1 LTKTPVKIR
10 AIYADTDAMGIVYHT
25 NYIRWFEV
33 GRTELF
39 RDMGIL
45 YTEVEAAGF
54 NLPLTRVYC
63 HYFLPTHFDDVVY
76 VETEIAYL
84 KRASMK
90 FVYTILDEQQ
100 EKVLTEGYSVHA
112 CTDRAGKIIRI
123 PAVIAE
129 KAHSFYPKLI
139 GEKGTPWQPKL
150 TYMN

>member
-1 LTKTPVKIR
+1 LNRTPVKIR

-54 NLPLTRVYC
+54 NLPLTQVYC
-63 HYFLPTHFDDVVY
+63 HYLLPTHYDDLIFVD
-76 VETEIAYL
+76 TEIAYL

-90 FVYTILDEQQ
+90 FEYLIRDEKR
-100 EKVLTEGYSVHA
+100 EKLLTEGYTIHA

-123 PAVIAE
+123 PAVIAD
-129 KAHSFYPKLI
+129 KTRSFYPNFK
-139 GEKGTPWQPKL
+139 GE
-150 TYMN
+150 

>member
-1 LTKTPVKIR
+1 MNRTPVKIR

-54 NLPLTRVYC
+54 NLPLTQVYC
-63 HYFLPTHFDDVVY
+63 HYLLPTHYDELIF

-90 FVYTILDEQQ
+90 FAYLIRDEKR
-100 EKVLTEGYSVHA
+100 EKLLTEGYSIHA

-123 PAVIAE
+123 PAVIVE
-129 KAHSFYPKLI
+129 KTRSFYPKLK
-139 GEKGTPWQPKL
+139 GE
-150 TYMN
+150 

>member
-1 LTKTPVKIR
+1 MNRTPVKIR

-54 NLPLTRVYC
+54 NLPLTQVYC
-63 HYFLPTHFDDVVY
+63 HYLLPTHYDDLIF

-84 KRASMK
+84 RRASMK
-90 FVYTILDEQQ
+90 FAYLIWDEKR
-100 EKVLTEGYSVHA
+100 EKLLTEGYSIHA

-129 KAHSFYPKLI
+129 KTRSFYPKLK
-139 GEKGTPWQPKL
+139 GE
-150 TYMN
+150 

>member
-1 LTKTPVKIR
+1 LNRTPVKIR

-39 RDMGIL
+39 RDMGIV

-54 NLPLTRVYC
+54 NLPLTQVYC
-63 HYFLPTHFDDVVY
+63 HYLLPTHYDDLIF

-84 KRASMK
+84 RRASMK
-90 FVYTILDEQQ
+90 FAYLIWDEKR
-100 EKVLTEGYSVHA
+100 EKLLTEGYSIHA

-129 KAHSFYPKLI
+129 KTRSFYPKLK
-139 GEKGTPWQPKL
+139 GE
-150 TYMN
+150 

>member
-1 LTKTPVKIR
+1 MNRTPVKIR

-45 YTEVEAAGF
+45 YAELEAAGF
-54 NLPLTRVYC
+54 NLPLTQVYC
-63 HYFLPTHFDDVVY
+63 HYHLPAHYDEMVL

-90 FVYTILDEQQ
+90 FTCLIWDENR
-100 EKVLTEGYSVHA
+100 ENLLTEGYTIHA
-112 CTDRAGKIIRI
+112 CTDRCGKIVRI
-123 PAVIAE
+123 PASIADKIQIFYSKNE
-129 KAHSFYPKLI
+129 GAKANP
-139 GEKGTPWQPKL
+139 
-150 TYMN
+150 

>member
-1 LTKTPVKIR
+1 LNKTPVKIR

-54 NLPLTRVYC
+54 NLPLTQVYC
-63 HYFLPTHFDDVVY
+63 HYLLPTHYDDLVIVD
-76 VETEIAYL
+76 TEIAYL

-90 FVYTILDEQQ
+90 FAYLIWDE
-100 EKVLTEGYSVHA
+100 KRGKLLTEGYTVHA

-123 PAVIAE
+123 PAAIAD
-129 KAHSFYPKLI
+129 KSRSFYPNFK
-139 GEKGTPWQPKL
+139 GE
-150 TYMN
+150 